1 MSKKLIISLFIF
13 SVFVP
18 YVAHVSHIFLHSHQH
33 DNTHQHDHNHQH
45 DHTHHEHFQNGIN
58 EMDEDCVL
66 CLILSNPL
74 NHFLISYA
82 FILIIA
88 SYNSKILF
96 ENINLKFSKQ
106 YLIYLRG
113 PPSI

>member
-13 SVFVP
+13 SVFIP
-18 YVAHVSHIFLHSHQH
+18 YIAHVSHIFVHSHE
-33 DNTHQHDHNHQH
+33 H

-58 EMDEDCVL
+58 EMEEDCVL

-74 NHFLISYA
+74 NHFLISFV
-82 FILIIA
+82 FIFIIA

>member
-13 SVFVP
+13 SVFIP
-18 YVAHVSHIFLHSHQH
+18 YIAHVSHIFMHSHE
-33 DNTHQHDHNHQH
+33 H

-58 EMDEDCVL
+58 EMEEDCVL

-74 NHFLISYA
+74 NHFLISFA

-88 SYNSKILF
+88 FYNSKILF
-96 ENINLKFSKQ
+96 ENFFARILFSK
-106 YLIYLRG
+106 YAFIIANFLK
-113 PPSI
+113 SIFE

>member
-18 YVAHVSHIFLHSHQH
+18 YIAHVSHIFVHSHE
-33 DNTHQHDHNHQH
+33 H
-45 DHTHHEHFQNGIN
+45 DHTHHEHFHNGIN
-58 EMDEDCVL
+58 EMEEDCVL
-66 CLILSNPL
+66 CLILTNPL
-74 NHFLISYA
+74 HHFLISIA
-82 FILIIA
+82 FIFSIA
-88 SYNSKILF
+88 SNNTKSLF
-96 ENINLKFSKQ
+96 ENINIKFSKR

>member
-13 SVFVP
+13 SVIIP
-18 YVAHVSHIFLHSHQH
+18 YIAHVSHIFMHSHEH
-33 DNTHQHDHNHQH
+33 HHTHHEH

-58 EMDEDCVL
+58 EMEEDCVL

-74 NHFLISYA
+74 NHFLISFA

-88 SYNSKILF
+88 FYNSKILF
-96 ENINLKFSKQ
+96 ENLNIKFSKQ